1 MGARPF
7 SEEAAGRRHLARALS
22 TMRGIEY
29 RRAGPED
36 YFSIVRLQRANYI
49 GNLTEE
55 ERREGFLSAEFT
67 LEQIAAIATD
77 LGIAIVTIGDDVAGC
92 LCGIRR
98 EFDHGSPVVAKM
110 IESYDQA
117 RFEGKPLRA
126 FNSYIY
132 GPVCIARQHRRHGLL
147 RGLYEF
153 QKKDLAGRFEIG
165 VALVSHSNPHS
176 MQAHVGGLGMT
187 EAGEFEVN
195 GNLFAIL
202 AFRIAKV

>member
-1 MGARPF
+1 MQ
-7 SEEAAGRRHLARALS
+7 
-22 TMRGIEY
+22 GIEY

-36 YFSIVRLQRANYI
+36 YAEIVRLQRANYI
-49 GNLTEE
+49 ANLTAE
-55 ERREGFLSAEFT
+55 ERREGFLSAEFS
-67 LEQIAAIATD
+67 LDQVAAIASD
-77 LGIAIVTIGDDVAGC
+77 LGIAIVTMDDALAGC

-110 IESYDQA
+110 LESYDQA
-117 RFEGKPLRA
+117 WFQGQPLSA

-132 GPVCIARQHRRHGLL
+132 GPVCIARQYRRRGLL

-153 QKKDLAGRFEIG
+153 QKKDLAGQFEVG

-176 MQAHVGGLGMT
+176 MQAHVEGLGMT
-187 EAGEFEVN
+187 EAGEFELN

-202 AFRIAKV
+202 AFRVSAR

>member
-1 MGARPF
+1 MF
-7 SEEAAGRRHLARALS
+7 
-22 TMRGIEY
+22 GIEY

-36 YFSIVRLQRANYI
+36 YFSIVRLQRTNYI

-77 LGIAIVTIGDDVAGC
+77 LGIAIVTIRDDVAGC

-110 IESYDQA
+110 LESYDQA
-117 RFEGKPLRA
+117 RFEGKPLSA

-132 GPVCIARQHRRHGLL
+132 GPVCIARQHRRRGLL

-153 QKKDLAGRFEIG
+153 QKKDLAGQFQIG

-176 MQAHVGGLGMT
+176 MQAHIGGLGMT
-187 EAGEFEVN
+187 EAGEFELN
-195 GNLFAIL
+195 GNIFAIL
-202 AFRIAKV
+202 AFRISKV